1 MSRGIDF
8 KQKEVISL
16 SDGKILGFV
25 VDVQA
30 DFENGEIH
38 SIIVAKTGK
47 LFTNVMGKN
56 NITIP
61 WEKIKKIG
69 EDVILVEICYY
80 SD

>member
-1 MSRGIDF
+1 MARGIDF

-16 SDGKILGFV
+16 NEGKILGFV

-47 LFTNVMGKN
+47 IFGNIGGKN
-56 NITIP
+56 NVTIP

-69 EDVILVEICYY
+69 EDVILVEI
-80 SD
+80 